1 MRKLGKGVV
10 GGAHQAQIG
19 GPDQL
24 ATVFRAPG
32 FLYLAVMS
40 ILLGWGGR
48 IRGLFADTKGP
59 WGPAGDE
66 EPVDP
71 PSGEGQSGGPWG
83 DSSEP
88 RRRRASFTPPGNVTS
103 FDEFVRRSRARFGG
117 GGGGLPGQ
125 PSRSLV
131 MWGVIGVLILWL
143 LLTSFHVISPGQRGV
158 VSRFGRYSSTLG
170 PGVSMTLPAPFD
182 RVVKIDVE
190 NIRNEELGSTSSEDL
205 MLTGD
210 QNLLDIA
217 YSVRWNIRTP
227 ELYLFQIA
235 EPDQTIRDV
244 AESSM
249 RAVVSQVSL
258 DDAMGDKRSEIE
270 SRVTEIMQRVLDGY
284 RSGIQVQGLAIKEA
298 DPPAAVNDAFKEVT
312 AAQQDA
318 QTFINNANAYS
329 LQLRQ
334 KAQGEATSFDKVYEQ
349 YRLAPEVTRRRM
361 YYETMEQVL
370 SKVDKTIIEA
380 PGVTPYLPL
389 PEIKR
394 GQQAREPQQ

>member
-1 MRKLGKGVV
+1 M
-10 GGAHQAQIG
+10 
-19 GPDQL
+19 
-24 ATVFRAPG
+24 
-32 FLYLAVMS
+32 
-40 ILLGWGGR
+40 GWGGR

-59 WGPAGDE
+59 WGPSGDE
-66 EPVDP
+66 EPSEP
-71 PSGEGQSGGPWG
+71 QPSGGAGGPWG
-83 DSSEP
+83 ETSEP
-88 RRRRASFTPPGNVTS
+88 RRRRGSMSPGNVTS
-103 FDEFVRRSRARFGG
+103 FDEFVRRGRARFGG
-117 GGGGLPGQ
+117 GGDGGFPRQ
-125 PSRSLV
+125 PSRSLIF
-131 MWGVIGVLILWL
+131 WGVIGVLILWL

-170 PGVSMTLPAPFD
+170 PGVSMTLPSPLD

-190 NIRNEELGSTSSEDL
+190 NIRSEDLGSTSSEDL

-227 ELYLFQIA
+227 ELYLFQLA
-235 EPDQTIRDV
+235 QPDQTIRDV
-244 AESSM
+244 AESAM
-249 RAVVSQVSL
+249 RAVVSQVTL

-284 RSGIQVQGLAIKEA
+284 RSGIQVQGIAIKEA

-318 QTFINNANAYS
+318 QTFINNATAYS

-334 KAQGEATSFDKVYEQ
+334 KAQGEATAFDKVYEQ

-361 YYETMEQVL
+361 YYETMESVL

-389 PEIKR
+389 PEIKK